1 MNCTLFFLFIG
12 SVFLGI
18 TVRVRDV
25 MDTNVVRVKEN
36 ETAAE
41 IIRKMLA
48 SGVWSVIVERDQL
61 PIGVITERD
70 IIRRAIAK
78 DYSLDQ
84 IEVKDIMSFP
94 LITISPDA
102 SVGEAM
108 ELMTEKNVRRL
119 FVLENG
125 KITGRITQ
133 TELFHSNLDVM
144 LSLSSMHYQI

>member
-1 MNCTLFFLFIG
+1 MLVLT
-12 SVFLGI
+12 I

-25 MDTNVVRVKEN
+25 MDRNVVRVN
-36 ETAAE
+36 ESETLAE
-41 IIRKMLA
+41 VIKKMLN

-61 PIGVITERD
+61 PVGMITERD

-78 DYSLDQ
+78 GSSLDKVQ
-84 IEVKDIMSFP
+84 VREIMSFP

-102 SVGEAM
+102 SIGEAM

-119 FVLENG
+119 FVLESGN
-125 KITGRITQ
+125 ITGRITQ
-133 TELFHSNLDVM
+133 TELFHNNLDIM